1 MARCSSFVSALAL
14 ALPPRLPAHSPVFG
28 AAFLGACFVGIVVN
42 PVSMGHITS
51 LDSPQNGHVTPCG
64 TPFVVLYGPETLNV
78 FWHFVQVTIFSI
90 FNSYFCSVRRGPER
104 PSGWWWWWSRCPV
117 QLSALLTEACELWFL
132 GVRCVATLRA
142 DKPTSQ
148 ARQHRP
154 EKIFHEAVWTAYDL
168 LSHSRRPSFSL
179 PTVPGRLSGRWL
191 CAVPG

>member
-1 MARCSSFVSALAL
+1 VSALAL

-104 PSGWWWWWSRCPV
+104 PFGWWWWSRCPV
-117 QLSALLTEACELWFL
+117 QLSAIWQKHLNSGLP
-132 GVRCVATLRA
+132 G
-142 DKPTSQ
+142 
-148 ARQHRP
+148 
-154 EKIFHEAVWTAYDL
+154 IAVWPHL
-168 LSHSRRPSFSL
+168 LQTNKPPPRDSIGL
-179 PTVPGRLSGRWL
+179 K
-191 CAVPG
+191 

>member
-1 MARCSSFVSALAL
+1 LRAFAFCVLAFAAAFDALRAMARCSSFVSALAL

-90 FNSYFCSVRRGPER
+90 FNSYFCSLRRGL
-104 PSGWWWWWSRCPV
+104 SGLPGGGGGGH
-117 QLSALLTEACELWFL
+117 A
-132 GVRCVATLRA
+132 
-142 DKPTSQ
+142 
-148 ARQHRP
+148 ARFNSPHFWQKHLNSGLP
-154 EKIFHEAVWTAYDL
+154 GIAVWPHL
-168 LSHSRRPSFSL
+168 LQTNKPPPRDSIGL
-179 PTVPGRLSGRWL
+179 K
-191 CAVPG
+191 